1 MKNLLGDHYSK
12 NEGEKEGNGGREK
25 GGGRREGDMQFA
37 ATEHNVE
44 PIFLY
49 KDVKSNKADNNKGS
63 VNLIRRMKKDNDS
76 QRQIV
81 TFMTL

>member
-12 NEGEKEGNGGREK
+12 NEGEKEGNRGREK
-25 GGGRREGDMQFA
+25 GEEGEKGDMQFA

-49 KDVKSNKADNNKGS
+49 KSVKSNKADN
-63 VNLIRRMKKDNDS
+63 KKWHY
-76 QRQIV
+76 
-81 TFMTL
+81 